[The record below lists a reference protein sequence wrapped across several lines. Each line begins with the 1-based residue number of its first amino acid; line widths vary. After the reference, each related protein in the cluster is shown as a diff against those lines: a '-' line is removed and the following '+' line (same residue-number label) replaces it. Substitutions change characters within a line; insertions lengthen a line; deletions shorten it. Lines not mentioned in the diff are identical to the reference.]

1 MSRRIEIE
9 LTSSRPDGSWT
20 WRAAGAKLPKGDLDG
35 SLLFGGAKAG
45 DIVRADADFMMDGI
59 VILSVLAPKGARKEP
74 ERIEVVGTPRKDD
87 DQLVTTTLAP
97 KQKRED
103 RGDRR
108 PRRDGDGPRPR
119 RDGDARAPRDGDA
132 RPPRERKPRPEG
144 EAAGADRRERKPR
157 PPRAERPAPEPKPK
171 AKRLRAERTHRDA
184 ALAGLPEEQKPIA
197 EQLLRGG
204 IPAVRTAVEKQNE
217 ANLAEGRPEISP
229 TPLLALA
236 EQLMPALRAA
246 EWRDKA
252 EAALA
257 GAAEIDL
264 RDLRSVVVGA
274 DDAARDEETRELAAA
289 LKTALAERV
298 EAEHTA
304 WIEEVRETLSAGR
317 TVRALRVSSRPPK
330 AGAPF
335 PAELGTALAAATA
348 ASLTAETAPDRYA
361 TVLDALA
368 YAPVRSQVTPLG
380 IPAEPGE
387 ALISA
392 VTKLASRI
400 PAIAAL
406 FGIEATAPSKG
417 GRGRSRSGS
426 PASKPLPPKPPV
438 ADAVAEGASDA
449 PAVESRDADSSD
461 TGASIVAET
470 VVVDVVDVEVTE
482 VIDVVSDGETTVVVD
497 VTDVEI
503 TETIEI
509 ITDDADVIIIDVTEI
524 EVTET
529 TIIEADGSETMI
541 TETTITETEVIETIT
556 ETEVTE
562 VINVEE
568 IDVLVVETTDE
579 QSSES

>member
-35 SLLFGGAKAG
+35 SLLFDGAKAG
-45 DIVRADADFMMDGI
+45 DVVRADADFMLDGI
-59 VILSVLAPKGARKEP
+59 VILSVLPPKGARKEP

-97 KQKRED
+97 KQKREG
-103 RGDRR
+103 RGDRG
-108 PRRDGDGPRPR
+108 PRRDGDGDRPR
-119 RDGDARAPRDGDA
+119 RDGAGRDGGA
-132 RPPRERKPRPEG
+132 RPPRERRPRPEG
-144 EAAGADRRERKPR
+144 DTAGAERRERKPR

-171 AKRLRAERTHRDA
+171 PKRLRAERTHRDA
-184 ALAGLPEEQKPIA
+184 VLAGLPEEQKPIA

-204 IPAVRTAVEKQNE
+204 IPAVRTAVDKQNE
-217 ANLAEGRPEISP
+217 ANRAEGRPEISP
-229 TPLLALA
+229 APLLSLA
-236 EQLMPALRAA
+236 EQLMPALRIA

-264 RDLRSVVVGA
+264 RDLRSVVVAA

-289 LKTALAERV
+289 LRTALSDRV

-304 WIEEVRETLSAGR
+304 WIEEVRETLAAGR

-330 AGAPF
+330 AGSPF
-335 PAELGTALAAATA
+335 PAELGAALAAAA
-348 ASLTAETAPDRYA
+348 SASLTAETAPDRYA

-368 YAPVRSQVTPLG
+368 YSPVRSQVTPLG

-387 ALISA
+387 ALVAA
-392 VTKLASRI
+392 VTKLSSRI
-400 PAIAAL
+400 PTIAAL

-417 GRGRSRSGS
+417 GRGRTRAGAGAGA
-426 PASKPLPPKPPV
+426 PKPLPPKPPV
-438 ADAVAEGASDA
+438 APSPQQSATDSPAPAAADEPVVDAVV
-449 PAVESRDADSSD
+449 VE
-461 TGASIVAET
+461 E
-470 VVVDVVDVEVTE
+470 VDVEIIETIDIVT
-482 VIDVVSDGETTVVVD
+482 DGEPTVVVD

-503 TETIEI
+503 IETTEV
-509 ITDDADVIIIDVTEI
+509 ITADADVIVVDVTEI

-529 TIIEADGSETMI
+529 TIIEADG
-541 TETTITETEVIETIT
+541 TETTITETAVVESETVAVIESA
-556 ETEVTE
+556 
-562 VINVEE
+562 
-568 IDVLVVETTDE
+568 DPDDASETTE
-579 QSSES
+579 QEPAS

>member
-35 SLLFGGAKAG
+35 SLLFEGAKAG
-45 DIVRADADFMMDGI
+45 DVVRADADFMLDGI

-108 PRRDGDGPRPR
+108 PRRDGDGPRPG
-119 RDGDARAPRDGDA
+119 RDGDS
-132 RPPRERKPRPEG
+132 RPPRERRPRPEG
-144 EAAGADRRERKPR
+144 ETATTERRERKPR
-157 PPRAERPAPEPKPK
+157 PPRPERPAPEPKPK
-171 AKRLRAERTHRDA
+171 AKRLRAGRVHRDA
-184 ALAGLPEEQKPIA
+184 VLAGLPEEQKPIA

-204 IPAVRTAVEKQNE
+204 IPAVRTAVEKQNQDNI
-217 ANLAEGRPEISP
+217 AAGRPEISP
-229 TPLLALA
+229 APLLALA
-236 EQLMPALRAA
+236 EQLMPALRVAD
-246 EWRDKA
+246 WRDKA

-257 GAAEIDL
+257 GASEIDL

-274 DDAARDEETRELAAA
+274 DDSARDEETRELATA
-289 LKTALAERV
+289 LKAALAERV

-304 WIEEVRETLSAGR
+304 WIEEVRETLAAGR

-330 AGAPF
+330 AGTPF
-335 PAELGTALAAATA
+335 PAELGTALAAAA
-348 ASLTAETAPDRYA
+348 SASLTAETAPDRYA

-368 YAPVRSQVTPLG
+368 YAPVRSQVVPQG

-406 FGIEATAPSKG
+406 FGIEAKAPTKPSRS
-417 GRGRSRSGS
+417 RGRVGS
-426 PASKPLPPKPPV
+426 SSAKPLPPKPPV
-438 ADAVAEGASDA
+438 SSAPSEAEDALAGAVA
-449 PAVESRDADSSD
+449 VEV
-461 TGASIVAET
+461 T
-470 VVVDVVDVEVTE
+470 DVEVTE
-482 VIDVVSDGETTVVVD
+482 TIEIITDGETTVVVD

-503 TETIEI
+503 VETVEI
-509 ITDDADVIIIDVTEI
+509 ITAEADVVIVDVTEI

-529 TIIEADGSETMI
+529 TIIEADG
-541 TETTITETEVIETIT
+541 TETTITETEVIETEIIELT
-556 ETEVTE
+556 EPVEV
-562 VINVEE
+562 
-568 IDVLVVETTDE
+568 DQLD
-579 QSSES
+579 SSGEAGSEA

>member
-35 SLLFGGAKAG
+35 SLLFEGAKAG

-119 RDGDARAPRDGDA
+119 RDGDARPPRDGDA

-144 EAAGADRRERKPR
+144 AAAGADRRERKPR

-184 ALAGLPEEQKPIA
+184 VLAGLPEEQKPIA

-229 TPLLALA
+229 APLLALA

-274 DDAARDEETRELAAA
+274 DDAARDEETRELATA
-289 LKTALAERV
+289 LKTALSERV

-387 ALISA
+387 ALIAA

-406 FGIEATAPSKG
+406 FGIESTAPSKA
-417 GRGRSRSGS
+417 GRGRTRSGS

-438 ADAVAEGASDA
+438 ADAVAEAAIDT
-449 PAVESRDADSSD
+449 PAVESRDTDSSD
-461 TGASIVAET
+461 TEV

-482 VIDVVSDGETTVVVD
+482 VVEVVSDGETTVVVD
-497 VTDVEI
+497 VTDVEV

-509 ITDDADVIIIDVTEI
+509 VTDDADVIIVDVTEI

-529 TIIEADGSETMI
+529 TIIEADGTATTI

-556 ETEVTE
+556 ETEVIE

-568 IDVLVVETTDE
+568 IDVLVIETAEDLG
-579 QSSES
+579 SEA